1 VTDSS
6 ATLPTLVTITLSHF
20 CEKAR
25 WGLDRARVAYREARH
40 APGFHAIAVR
50 RAGGK
55 RMTPVLVT
63 REGVIGDSTGILQ
76 WANDRAATGREL
88 YPKDPAAR
96 AEVLALEE
104 RFDEDLGPHVRR
116 AIYFELLPER
126 RLTLPM
132 MTHGVPR
139 HERLLLPLLYGKLR
153 KIMQSSMRID
163 ATGAR
168 RSVEKTMSVIDDVG
182 KLLAD
187 GRPYL
192 AGDRF
197 GAADITF
204 AALAA
209 PAVCPAGYGVPL
221 PPLEDLPAGAATL
234 IRRVRDTPAGAFCLR
249 MYRDER
255 H

>member
-1 VTDSS
+1 VTD
-6 ATLPTLVTITLSHF
+6 AKEHLPTLVTITLSHF

-25 WGLDRARVAYREARH
+25 WGLDRAGVAYREARH

-55 RMTPVLVT
+55 RMTPILVT
-63 REGVIGDSTGILQ
+63 RDGVIGNSADILL
-76 WANDRAATGREL
+76 WANDRAAQGRLL
-88 YPKDPAAR
+88 YPQDPAAR
-96 AEVLALEE
+96 AGVLALEE
-104 RFDEDLGPHVRR
+104 RFDRDLGPHVRR
-116 AIYFELLPER
+116 AIYFDLLPVR

-139 HERLLLPLLYGKLR
+139 LERLLLPLLYGKLR
-153 KIMQSSMRID
+153 RVMQSSMRID
-163 ATGAR
+163 AAGAK
-168 RSVEKTMSVIDDVG
+168 RSVEQTMSVIDDVG
-182 KLLAD
+182 RLLAD

-204 AALAA
+204 ASLAA

-221 PPLEDLPAGAATL
+221 PPLEDLPEGTAAF
-234 IRRVRDTPAGAFCLR
+234 IRSVRETPAGAFCLR

-255 H
+255 R